1 MHAGVLTFIRLGPC
15 CAYAL
20 AAALL
25 LSMVLLAHHPSSAL
39 VWSLYMTILP
49 VMREPVFLL
58 LDALGFEAAMAVLV
72 LAAFVGVHIA
82 ARPERY
88 ARIRFIHAHAA
99 LIATALGVVRA
110 ASAQAGLAGLSF
122 PQLVRGDWSLLPMT
136 NSTLWIA
143 LFLLVSAACLASHI
157 DIIRRIR
164 LQ

>member
-1 MHAGVLTFIRLGPC
+1 MKYWALTLIRLGPC

-25 LSMVLLAHHPSSAL
+25 MSMVLLAHYPSSAL
-39 VWSLYMTILP
+39 IWSLYMTILP

-58 LDALGFEAAMAVLV
+58 LDGLGFEAAMAMLV
-72 LAAFVGVHIA
+72 LATGMGIHLA

-88 ARIRFIHAHAA
+88 PRIRFIHAHIA

-110 ASAQAGLAGLSF
+110 ASAQAGLSGLSF
-122 PQLVRGDWSLLPMT
+122 PQLLRGDWSLLPMT
-136 NSTLWIA
+136 NSTLWIG

-157 DIIRRIR
+157 GIIRRIR